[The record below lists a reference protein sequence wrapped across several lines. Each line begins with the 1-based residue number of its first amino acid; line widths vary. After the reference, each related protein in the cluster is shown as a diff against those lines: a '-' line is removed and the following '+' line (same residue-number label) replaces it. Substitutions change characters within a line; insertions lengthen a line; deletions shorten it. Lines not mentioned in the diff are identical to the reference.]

1 MRMHKAYDNWKIIHM
16 FFNYQDNNIY
26 LSIMI
31 NILLNVNNNKDISKM
46 NFDKIFLMVTIQ
58 KSPQGN
64 LEKVFFFTSFLL
76 NGEN

>member
-1 MRMHKAYDNWKIIHM
+1 M

-31 NILLNVNNNKDISKM
+31 NILLNVNNKDISKM